1 MKSNLY
7 SLTAK
12 SFAAFTL
19 AVSLIAAAHAEVKP
33 NGLFGNGA
41 VLQQKIAVPVWGTA
55 RDGEKVTVTFQD
67 QTVSTV
73 AKDGH
78 WMVKLQ
84 PLTVGGP
91 STMTITG
98 DNTITFTNVLVGEVW
113 LCSGQ
118 SNMGFTLNRAA
129 NAADAIAAAGDAQ
142 LRLYQVP
149 HITRDELQSDVDGNW
164 RASTPMT
171 ASNFS
176 AVAYFFGRD
185 LRRSLKVPVGL
196 IDSSVGGTPIRAWMS
211 RATLAGDPEMNEIL
225 TDYEASVKAYDPAKA
240 EAQYKLDLEKYAA
253 DVKRDEA
260 AGKDAPKKPG
270 KEANP
275 AIRNNRPACLY
286 NAMIAPLEPYALA
299 GVIWYQGESDAS
311 RGAQYQKLFPMLI
324 HSWRTVWNRDDLP
337 FLFVQIAPYVGTR
350 QEIRDAQLWTWQH
363 VPRTAMIGTMDV
375 GEAKNIHPLKKEPV
389 GARLALAARAVAY
402 GENVEFSGPVFASMT
417 IKGNQAEISFT
428 HVGSG
433 LMASGDLKGF
443 MMAGADGNFVPADAT
458 IKGDK
463 VIVTA
468 TSVGEPVAVR
478 YGWEKTPDVNLFNRE
493 DLPACPFHTDAN

>member
-1 MKSNLY
+1 MKHNFY
-7 SLTAK
+7 SPVARA
-12 SFAAFTL
+12 FAVFTL
-19 AVSLIAAAHAEVKP
+19 AASLVVSAHAEVKP
-33 NGLFGNGA
+33 NGLLGDGA

-55 RDGEKVTVTFQD
+55 RDGEKVTVKFQG
-67 QTVSTV
+67 QTVSAV
-73 AKDGH
+73 AKGGR

-84 PLTVGGP
+84 PLTAGGP
-91 STMTITG
+91 FIMTITG
-98 DNTITFTNVLVGEVW
+98 DNMITFTNLLVGEVW
-113 LCSGQ
+113 LASGQ

-149 HITRDELQSDVDGNW
+149 HITQDELQSEVGGNW
-164 RASTPMT
+164 QASTPLT

-196 IDSSVGGTPIRAWMS
+196 IDASVGGTPIRAWMS
-211 RATLAGDPEMNEIL
+211 RATLAADPEMNEIL
-225 TDYEASVKAYDPAKA
+225 TSYEASVKAYDPAKA
-240 EAQYKLDLEKYAA
+240 EAQYKLDMEKYEA

-260 AGKDAPKKPG
+260 AGKDAPKKPS

-286 NAMIAPLEPYALA
+286 NAMIAPLPPYALA

-324 HSWRTVWNRDDLP
+324 HSWRTAWNQGDLP
-337 FLFVQIAPYVGTR
+337 FLFVQIAPYIGTR

-363 VPRTAMIGTMDV
+363 VPHTAMVGTMDV

-389 GARLALAARAVAY
+389 GARLALAARAIAY
-402 GENVEFSGPVFASMT
+402 GDKVEFSGPVFSSMK

-428 HVGSG
+428 HIGTG
-433 LMASGDLKGF
+433 LMAAGEVKGF
-443 MMAGADGNFVPADAT
+443 TVAGADTNFVPAHA
-458 IKGDK
+458 IIQGDK
-463 VIVTA
+463 VLVSA
-468 TSVGEPVAVR
+468 EAVSKPVAVR
-478 YGWEKTPDVNLFNRE
+478 YGWEKVPEVNLFNRE
-493 DLPACPFHTDAN
+493 GLPATPFHTDEK